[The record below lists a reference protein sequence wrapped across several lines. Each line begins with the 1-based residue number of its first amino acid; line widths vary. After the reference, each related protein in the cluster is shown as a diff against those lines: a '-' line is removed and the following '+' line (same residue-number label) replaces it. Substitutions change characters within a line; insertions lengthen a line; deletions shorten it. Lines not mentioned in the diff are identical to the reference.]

1 MKNSLTLLVI
11 LLLTVMSCSK
21 QLEITPEKAVVFV
34 QTQTGTPI
42 GGMVNTTI
50 TATGGTAILPSVG
63 VKVIVP
69 AGAMPTGSQLSIQQ
83 VSNIL
88 NSNEKAIRISGD
100 WIKPISI
107 EYQLT
112 NSESGNYNV
121 FVSIPM
127 GVWVGAKKAKVSGN
141 TMSVRLG
148 PNSGPDI
155 KGGRV
160 AAKTYD
166 LAFAK
171 FFTIKPDRVALD
183 LGKTQQ
189 FVAYAKEGF
198 VPRKHVNGSLITS
211 ESELN
216 SYLKKLDEID
226 ASVASD
232 DDLVPLAPPKN
243 ATADDELVPIAV
255 YAKEY
260 PFSNTK
266 EGYTRLWK
274 INQGVGS
281 VNSNGLYTA
290 PSDEASKGKT
300 AEVWFLSQNNKN
312 TAQNLVVGA
321 NIRIN
326 DGLQRY
332 EGTVKVTN
340 VLVSKESNNVTR
352 TRTIVL
358 SAKITLINSTGVPWA
373 YKHEANPKSTIKTT
387 VDDYLEITSDGEV
400 KIQFTGDRSK
410 TTDGGLWYLDFEK
423 DYKTYKMD
431 GSIDGLCATSVYC
444 KRCSPQN
451 STENDRFASS
461 DFATGYNFKQTPVQ
475 TVTNLDVITGK
486 LVTNTKVSNSDLTI
500 TSEWNFKLVK

>member
-1 MKNSLTLLVI
+1 MKKSLTLLAI

-21 QLEITPEKAVVFV
+21 QLEIIPEKPVVFV

-42 GGMVNTTI
+42 GGIVNTTI

-63 VKVIVP
+63 VKVVVP
-69 AGAMPTGSQLSIQQ
+69 AGAMTTGSQLSIQQ

-88 NSNEKAIRISGD
+88 NSDEKAIRISGD

-112 NSESGNYNV
+112 DSESGNYNI
-121 FVSIPM
+121 FVSMPT
-127 GVWVGAKKAKVSGN
+127 GVWVGAKKAKVLGS

-148 PNSGPDI
+148 PNSGSDI

-160 AAKTYD
+160 VAKTYD

-198 VPRKHVNGSLITS
+198 VPRKHVNGSVITS
-211 ESELN
+211 QEELN
-216 SYLKKLDEID
+216 TYIKTLDAIE
-226 ASVASD
+226 SSTNTD
-232 DDLVPLAPPKN
+232 DELVPLAPPKN

-266 EGYTRLWK
+266 EGYSRLWK

-290 PSDEASKGKT
+290 PNDEASKGKT

-312 TAQNLVVGA
+312 TAQNLVAGA

-326 DGLQRY
+326 DGLIRY
-332 EGTVKVTN
+332 KGTITYKEKIFNALEETIETSISSKFILTNSLNLKTNYTSTINVGTGTVSNISTN
-340 VLVSKESNNVTR
+340 VESYSSKSKDGKYTR
-352 TRTIVL
+352 TLV
-358 SAKITLINSTGVPWA
+358 
-373 YKHEANPKSTIKTT
+373 
-387 VDDYLEITSDGEV
+387 
-400 KIQFTGDRSK
+400 
-410 TTDGGLWYLDFEK
+410 
-423 DYKTYKMD
+423 
-431 GSIDGLCATSVYC
+431 GSCATEGVEAGYVILDIYPDKKYYSFDGNIGNG
-444 KRCSPQN
+444 KNRCQVDIFCDGCFPKNRSELTTFYGDLFWYIPKH
-451 STENDRFASS
+451 T
-461 DFATGYNFKQTPVQ
+461 YNGETTLSGSFTQTRLGGITA
-475 TVTNLDVITGK
+475 TVT
-486 LVTNTKVSNSDLTI
+486 
-500 TSEWNFKLVK
+500 WNLVKE

>member
-1 MKNSLTLLVI
+1 
-11 LLLTVMSCSK
+11 MSCSK
-21 QLEITPEKAVVFV
+21 QLEIIPEKAVVFV

-42 GGMVNTTI
+42 GGMVNATI
-50 TATGGTAILPSVG
+50 TANGGTAILPSVG
-63 VKVIVP
+63 VKVVVP
-69 AGAMPTGSQLSIQQ
+69 AGAMTTDSQLSIQQ

-112 NSESGNYNV
+112 DSESGNYNI
-121 FVSIPM
+121 FVGMPT

-171 FFTIKPDRVALD
+171 FFTMKPERVVLD

-198 VPRKHVNGSLITS
+198 IPRKHVNGSLITS

-226 ASVASD
+226 APPNTD
-232 DDLVPLAPPKN
+232 DELVPLAPSRN

-290 PSDEASKGKT
+290 PNDEASKGKT

-326 DGLQRY
+326 DGLVRY
-332 EGTVKVTN
+332 SGTITMKEKILNALGESIETSYSSKVILTNSLNLSTNYTTGVKVGTSTVHNISTVVELFSSTSKDGKYTVNLAGSCSTEGTKAGNVSLNVYPEKKYYSFDGFLTNETNQCQVDIFCDGCFPKNRTEKRLFYGDLFFDIPQHPYNGEKTLSGSFTQTRLGGITAIVT
-340 VLVSKESNNVTR
+340 
-352 TRTIVL
+352 
-358 SAKITLINSTGVPWA
+358 
-373 YKHEANPKSTIKTT
+373 
-387 VDDYLEITSDGEV
+387 
-400 KIQFTGDRSK
+400 
-410 TTDGGLWYLDFEK
+410 
-423 DYKTYKMD
+423 
-431 GSIDGLCATSVYC
+431 
-444 KRCSPQN
+444 
-451 STENDRFASS
+451 
-461 DFATGYNFKQTPVQ
+461 
-475 TVTNLDVITGK
+475 
-486 LVTNTKVSNSDLTI
+486 
-500 TSEWNFKLVK
+500 WNLVKE